1 MTVDESIKSYRDND
15 ETELRRIPVSQSE
28 RELFA
33 IDRPMKFICF
43 LRGIRRRKIANC
55 VILIGYIGKDCA
67 EHLEIVDRILILYI
81 LFFSKNE
88 R

>member
-1 MTVDESIKSYRDND
+1 MTVDESIKPYRDND

-55 VILIGYIGKDCA
+55 VILIRYIGKD
-67 EHLEIVDRILILYI
+67 LEIVDRILILYI
-81 LFFSKNE
+81 ILL
-88 R
+88 

>member
-1 MTVDESIKSYRDND
+1 MTVDESIKPYRDND

-55 VILIGYIGKDCA
+55 VILIGYIGKD
-67 EHLEIVDRILILYI
+67 LEIVDRILILYI